1 MKKKTNKQQLVDR
14 MIAKGNNYGYV
25 EMIKELL
32 KITKGEKYK
41 YNWKY
46 DRGYYATNFSLGS
59 NGYMVTG
66 VGDCGVYKGEDG
78 KWHAKYYT
86 IEEKLTTLIKRKVRE
101 IVRYTLSSRNQYEL
115 EKRFWEREQKARG
128 VDPYVGY
135 FDSELA
141 LIQRNLRSKEEEFK
155 EIVTKDIVKAISK
168 IG

>member
-32 KITKGEKYK
+32 KITRGEKYQ

-78 KWHAKYYT
+78 KWHAKYYSK
-86 IEEKLTTLIKRKVRE
+86 EEKLTALIEKKIKT
-101 IVRYTLSSRNQYEL
+101 IVGYTLASRNQYEF
-115 EKRFWEREQKARG
+115 ERRAWESEQKARG

-135 FDSELA
+135 YNSELA
-141 LIQRNLRSKEEEFK
+141 CIQRNHRYRLQEFK
-155 EIVTKDIVKAISK
+155 TSATKDIVKAIAK
-168 IG
+168 IN